1 ERIPEDVNPNANPL
15 QFPTRPSEVDI
26 TLTKSITLNQAVAIA
41 FENNKDLQASRIQL
55 DERQAQLRAIRS
67 LLYPTIDFSSQ
78 FSRDRSIGVQQ
89 QNIRLERDGDP
100 TTIPD
105 LGEESTSVTGQFQI
119 NYDVYTG
126 GEREARI
133 RRAQREVRQQ
143 ELEVERI
150 FEQVRSDVTTRYYD
164 LQNADASVAIAQAAI
179 EDTTQS
185 LRDAQLLENA
195 GLGTRFD
202 TLRSELDLARA
213 NQALT
218 TAIAQ
223 QRTARRQLATVL
235 GVGQQIE
242 LTAADEIEETGRWPL
257 SLEETIVQAYK
268 NRAELEQQL
277 INREISE
284 QDREIALSALRPTV
298 AFAANWRFD
307 DDFDDT
313 IHVANGYSFQGI
325 VRWRLFDGGRAWAE
339 ARQANRNIDIAD
351 TNFANQREQIR
362 VEVEESYFTMIS
374 SRENIGTARQ
384 NVVFAEESL
393 RLARLRFQAGVGTQT
408 DVINSQRDLT
418 DARSEFLQ
426 AIITYNQ
433 SLNALQRS
441 VSRLPDN
448 RLFERP

>member
-1 ERIPEDVNPNANPL
+1 
-15 QFPTRPSEVDI
+15 
-26 TLTKSITLNQAVAIA
+26 
-41 FENNKDLQASRIQL
+41 
-55 DERQAQLRAIRS
+55 
-67 LLYPTIDFSSQ
+67 
-78 FSRDRSIGVQQ
+78 
-89 QNIRLERDGDP
+89 
-100 TTIPD
+100 
-105 LGEESTSVTGQFQI
+105 
-119 NYDVYTG
+119 
-126 GEREARI
+126 EREARI